1 MKDDN
6 NHNIEQQLS
15 HISFRALSNEERDRG
30 WERIVLHKRK
40 PLFNLFFTTKPMI
53 TSLLIALALSLGIG
67 GTVVTADS
75 AVPGDTLYGLDR
87 AVENLR
93 INIAQKEKK
102 DELRIKFADERVHEI
117 EKIETKEQSVPA
129 PASESITEA
138 VVTGIEADV
147 FTNETIVKI
156 EYSGK
161 KFTWV
166 SDAKTKEAVVDAVV
180 AKYPSLSKTFVEGKL
195 SFEIEDRS
203 SRAGDK
209 LTGDSLSAE
218 TRVKVTTG
226 LNTALAL
233 LQGVSTTLSGDE
245 AVRLKAIT
253 DQLNAYLADE
263 SLDNDDGEVRIKEDD
278 NKTRV
283 ELRTEDGRVRVEVK
297 NGELRIKTDDDDDNK
312 GWDNSDDDS
321 DDDSK
326 KDDKSDDK
334 NSLKKTVQVSAGN
347 VWSLGVEADVFTNET
362 VVKVEINKVK
372 NTFTTSAKT
381 KAEIAAA
388 VVAKYPVL
396 TTAKVEAVLDLQIEN
411 RASTLAD
418 IIGGVSGGNSD
429 DDDDEDIED
438 SQDDDSNDDS
448 NDDSD
453 EDDDNSGKGK
463 GGDDKDDDD

>member
-40 PLFNLFFTTKPMI
+40 PLLFNLFFTTKPMI

-102 DELRIKFADERVHEI
+102 DELRIRFADERVQEI

-138 VVTGIEADV
+138 VVTEIEADV
-147 FTNETIVKI
+147 FTNETIIKI
-156 EYSGK
+156 EYSDK

-166 SDAKTKEAVVDAVV
+166 SDAKTKEAVVDVVV
-180 AKYPSLSKTFVEGKL
+180 AKYPALSKTFVESKL
-195 SFEIEDRS
+195 SFEIEDRA

-209 LTGDSLSAE
+209 LTGNSLSAE

-245 AVRLKAIT
+245 AVRLKVIT

-297 NGELRIKTDDDDDNK
+297 NGELRIKADDDDDNK
-312 GWDNSDDDS
+312 GWDKSDDS
-321 DDDSK
+321 DDDSSD
-326 KDDKSDDK
+326 DDKSDDK
-334 NSLKKTVQVSAGN
+334 NSLKKTVQGSAGN
-347 VWSLGVEADVFTNET
+347 VWELEVEADVFTNET
-362 VVKVEINKVK
+362 VVKVEINNVK

-381 KAEIAAA
+381 KAEIVAA
-388 VVAKYPVL
+388 VVAKYPAL
-396 TTAKVEAVLDLQIEN
+396 TTAKVEAVLDLEIEN

-429 DDDDEDIED
+429 DDSDDSDDDNDSDDKDDDDED
-438 SQDDDSNDDS
+438 
-448 NDDSD
+448 
-453 EDDDNSGKGK
+453 DDDNSGKGK
-463 GGDDKDDDD
+463 GGDDKDDD